1 MSEFTFGL
9 LYRRQDAD
17 ALDPLL
23 DDVDFVNDHDSLDD
37 DWHVATLDLEA
48 VSVLFEP
55 QQDDWP
61 EEVLQTK
68 RVVVGALLSLSQTAP
83 LLFFYNAEDHGWGYR
98 LFHQGQECARFDLN
112 YEADYQIAEAIL
124 HATHPGDDI
133 HRVCSSE
140 AWEAAHRQARESDA
154 WLVQL
159 REGSAQAH
167 PERFAVFGLSPETI
181 ASMSDLLSEPSLK
194 DALSGEDFHE
204 PVERFK
210 TLLGIKE
217 MRWLM

>member
-17 ALDPLL
+17 ALDARLV
-23 DDVDFVNDHDSLDD
+23 DVDFVNDHDSLNA
-37 DWHVATLDLEA
+37 DWHVATLDMDA

-55 QQDDWP
+55 EPDGWP
-61 EEVLQTK
+61 EEAREMKQAI
-68 RVVVGALLSLSQTAP
+68 VGALLFLSQTAP
-83 LLFFYNAEDHGWGYR
+83 LLFFYNTEDHGWGFR
-98 LFHQGQECARFDLN
+98 LFHQGEECARFDLN

-124 HATHPGDDI
+124 RAAHPGDDI
-133 HRVCSSE
+133 HRVCTAE
-140 AWEAAHRQARESDA
+140 AWEAAHRKARDSDA
-154 WLVQL
+154 WLAQL
-159 REGSAQAH
+159 HEGLAQAH

-181 ASMSDLLSEPSLK
+181 ASLGDLLAEMSLK
-194 DALSGEDFHE
+194 NVAGEAFHE

-210 TLLGIKE
+210 ALLGIEE